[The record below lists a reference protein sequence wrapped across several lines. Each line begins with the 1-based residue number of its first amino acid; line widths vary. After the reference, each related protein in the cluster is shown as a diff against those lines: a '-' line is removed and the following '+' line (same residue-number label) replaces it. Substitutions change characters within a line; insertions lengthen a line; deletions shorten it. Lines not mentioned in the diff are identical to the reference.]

1 MRDSGRES
9 GLNINLIVPIALLAV
24 LLIVPFSI
32 NSLLH
37 FFTVKRQF
45 TPVIMKIPVDSSAI
59 NLSHQAKQYE
69 SFEVSLNLQTEQ
81 LAKFINEIVST
92 AAEGTSYQG
101 IVGHVSTRM
110 KAEIAGDN
118 WIIDL
123 ENEQE
128 PISSYRGS
136 SNWRWRVTPTSSGNQ
151 ELAFYLHLSIQDGNR
166 LNNKTIDLA
175 EANFLV
181 EANWSEWFKRNGI
194 WASIILTIATI
205 VAFRWHRHRIR
216 SKNLQ

>member
-37 FFTVKRQF
+37 FFTVKRQS

-59 NLSHQAKQYE
+59 NLPHQAKQYE

-128 PISSYRGS
+128 QFPLIEAH
-136 SNWRWRVTPTSSGNQ
+136 PTGAGV
-151 ELAFYLHLSIQDGNR
+151 LPLHHLEI
-166 LNNKTIDLA
+166 
-175 EANFLV
+175 
-181 EANWSEWFKRNGI
+181 
-194 WASIILTIATI
+194 
-205 VAFRWHRHRIR
+205 
-216 SKNLQ
+216 KN